1 MIQWDTSALVKC
13 YAALEK
19 GHARARNL
27 LLRERGHKGSVLLWP
42 EAVSGIVRKLSTD
55 RRVRESLLALLK
67 GHLKHFDLLPVDQA
81 QLELAVKLICKHR
94 LRSDTS
100 GPTSD
105 TSTDSVS
112 PADCLEEHKCK
123 TMKLKRLRV
132 TSHFLMPFLL
142 TGLN

>member
-42 EAVSGIVRKLSTD
+42 EAVSGIVRKLGTD

-81 QLELAVKLICKHR
+81 QLELAVKLVCKHR
-94 LRSDTS
+94 LRS
-100 GPTSD
+100 
-105 TSTDSVS
+105 
-112 PADCLEEHKCK
+112 ADAIHLAGA
-123 TMKLKRLRV
+123 LLLARDLGRARLRFA
-132 TSHFLMPFLL
+132 TADIPQAAAARAE
-142 TGLN
+142 GLKVVELKE